1 MFTATLYSACAIA
14 GIFSS
19 IFLVVGSVFNNLIKT
34 GSGGKF
40 NFFAALFGLFAVL
53 GIYLYQLEQ
62 AGIFGLIAFV
72 LVFIG
77 LVLIASIDYNSI
89 ILLPKFSIEELA
101 KMTEGTGMMILMIS
115 GVIFLLGEILF
126 GISIILAG
134 VFSTVAAVLWMIGYL
149 PTPLGGAYPK
159 IVLMGSILSAIGIIW
174 WSLELWSFVN

>member
-34 GSGGKF
+34 GSGGQC
-40 NFFAALFGLFAVL
+40 NFFAALFGLFGVL
-53 GIYLYQLEQ
+53 GLYLTQHEQ
-62 AGIFGLIAFV
+62 AGIFGLVAFI
-72 LVFIG
+72 LVFTG

-159 IVLMGSILSAIGIIW
+159 IELRGSTLTENGITWLS
-174 WSLELWSFVN
+174 LDQWSFVK

>member
-149 PTPLGGAYPK
+149 PTPLGGAHPK
-159 IVLMGSILSAIGIIW
+159 IVLLGSILSAIGITW
-174 WSLELWSFVN
+174 LSLELWSFSN